1 MVDAR
6 ADGDGEQGGPGPGE
20 KPVGQDGLRE
30 RDQGQGRHKFQA
42 SSRLVYKYLENV
54 EVSALRVY
62 GTLITVLCVY

>member
-1 MVDAR
+1 MR
-6 ADGDGEQGGPGPGE
+6 EQMETENKEGLVLERSPWGKTGFVNVIKVKGG
-20 KPVGQDGLRE
+20 
-30 RDQGQGRHKFQA
+30 KFQA